1 MKKLITSGL
10 IASAL
15 LLSNAA
21 FAETMLKNRF
31 SDVELVEMMKSD
43 GYSAVS
49 RLKDGVISIRVD
61 GVTYALLNNSDG
73 DLQTYYAISD
83 VKLSYEDINE
93 WNRTMR
99 LSRAY
104 LDADKDPALEADL
117 LANGGLTQKNITEFF
132 RVFLGSVK
140 VFKEFVTKHNAN

>member
-1 MKKLITSGL
+1 MKKSVVSMSMVLF
-10 IASAL
+10 L
-15 LLSNAA
+15 LLPSVTW
-21 FAETMLKNRF
+21 AETMLKNRF

-117 LANGGLTQKNITEFF
+117 LANGGLTQKNVTEFF

>member
-1 MKKLITSGL
+1 MKKYVVSMSMVLF
-10 IASAL
+10 L
-15 LLSNAA
+15 LLPSVTW
-21 FAETMLKNRF
+21 AETMLKNRF

-104 LDADKDPALEADL
+104 LDSDKDPALEADL
-117 LANGGLTQKNITEFF
+117 LANGGLTQKNVTEFF

>member
-1 MKKLITSGL
+1 MKKSVVSMSMVLF
-10 IASAL
+10 L
-15 LLSNAA
+15 LLPSVTW
-21 FAETMLKNRF
+21 AETMLKNRF

-104 LDADKDPALEADL
+104 LDSDKDPALEADL
-117 LANGGLTQKNITEFF
+117 LANGGLTQKNVTEFF

>member
-1 MKKLITSGL
+1 MQKSIV
-10 IASAL
+10 AVFMAFFL
-15 LLSNAA
+15 LLPAA
-21 FAETMLKNRF
+21 AIADSILKSRY
-31 SDVELVEMMKSD
+31 SDAELVEMMKSD

-61 GVTYALLNNSDG
+61 GISYALLNNSDG
-73 DLQTYYAISD
+73 DLQAYYSMSGA
-83 VKLSYEDINE
+83 KLSYQDIND

-104 LDADKDPALEADL
+104 LDSDQDPTLEADL
-117 LANGGLTQKNITEFF
+117 LANGGLTNKNVTEFF